1 MTPQRI
7 NYGIRLSPLASDN
20 PNNLRYPMVLCS
32 IRELLTS
39 TPDALVTMGLTQTD
53 RDNYPNI
60 YDYIHKCAHDATVV
74 TLIYDNEEKWAE
86 GVDTGIVYGHINA
99 QYCQEVPG
107 LRALQ
112 EDMRL
117 FRVAPPESPL
127 DPIEFEPVP
136 KP

>member
-1 MTPQRI
+1 MASQRI

-20 PNNLRYPMVLCS
+20 PNNLRYPMVLRS

-39 TPDALVTMGLTQTD
+39 TPDALVTVGLTQTD
-53 RDNYPNI
+53 RDNYPHI

-74 TLIYDNEEKWAE
+74 TLIYDSEEKWAE
-86 GVDTGIVYGHINA
+86 GIDTGIVYGYINA